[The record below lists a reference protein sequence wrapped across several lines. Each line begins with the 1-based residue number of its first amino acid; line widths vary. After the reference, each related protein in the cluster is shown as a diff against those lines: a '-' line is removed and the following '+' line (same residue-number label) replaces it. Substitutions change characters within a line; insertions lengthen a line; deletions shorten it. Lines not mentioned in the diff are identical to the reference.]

1 MHLLI
6 QQKYRILQA
15 ESGIKD
21 TFGKKNNYIYSV
33 I

>member
-21 TFGKKNNYIYSV
+21 TFDIEPLLTNSDV
-33 I
+33 